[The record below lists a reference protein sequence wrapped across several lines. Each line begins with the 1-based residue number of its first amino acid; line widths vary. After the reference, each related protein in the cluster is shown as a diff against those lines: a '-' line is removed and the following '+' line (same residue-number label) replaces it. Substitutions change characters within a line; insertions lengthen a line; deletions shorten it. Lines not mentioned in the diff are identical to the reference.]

1 MLSLV
6 DNVAR
11 RLLRRGLRRGLIEG
25 NIWWLCVGAAAGVVR
40 LLFKAEA
47 PKIQRETL
55 GLGETITVT
64 HRPAE
69 IQPRTRRSRS
79 SEAR

>member
-1 MLSLV
+1 VLNLI
-6 DNVAR
+6 DNIAR

-25 NIWWLCVGAAAGVVR
+25 NIWWLCIGAAAGVVR
-40 LLFKAEA
+40 LLFKAES

-55 GLGETITVT
+55 ALGETITVT

-69 IQPRTRRSRS
+69 IVSRTRRSRS

>member
-1 MLSLV
+1 MISLV

-25 NIWWLCVGAAAGVVR
+25 NIWWLCIGAAAGVVR

-47 PKIQRETL
+47 PKVQREQL
-55 GLGETITVT
+55 ALGETITVT

-69 IQPRTRRSRS
+69 MKPRRSRS
-79 SEAR
+79 PEAR